1 MSESSSASVISA
13 PITSARIASASI
25 TYSRAHGRPAAM
37 SLARDS
43 GAPRPAKRRAT
54 FAGLREAR
62 ADMPRERLASLGAE
76 GLTDSQLLAIFLG
89 TGVAGKSATAL
100 GQTLLERFGSLRGV
114 LTAAPAA
121 LRQVRGIGP
130 AKMSL
135 LRAIG
140 AASQRAL
147 AEEMSVSPILT
158 PASVADYLRL
168 WIGGRPHEVFVC
180 LYLDVQNRLLHREEC
195 SRGTLTHT
203 MVYPRELARNALDW
217 NAAGMIVGHNHPSGN
232 PEPSRADRDL
242 TAELAK
248 TLQTIEVRLLD
259 HIVVGQS
266 SVVSFAERGYL

>member
-1 MSESSSASVISA
+1 VAW
-13 PITSARIASASI
+13 
-25 TYSRAHGRPAAM
+25 
-37 SLARDS
+37 
-43 GAPRPAKRRAT
+43 
-54 FAGLREAR
+54 

-114 LTAAPAA
+114 LTAPPAA

-135 LRAIG
+135 LQAIG

-147 AEEMSVSPILT
+147 AEEMRSSPILT
-158 PASVADYLRL
+158 PASVANYLRL
-168 WIGGRPHEVFVC
+168 WIGGRTHEVFVC

-195 SRGTLTHT
+195 SRGTLTRT
-203 MVYPRELARNALDW
+203 AVYPRELARNALDW
-217 NAAGMIVGHNHPSGN
+217 NAAAVIVGHNHPSGN
-232 PEPSRADRDL
+232 PEPSRADREL
-242 TAELAK
+242 TVELAK
-248 TLQTIEVRLLD
+248 TLLTIEGRLLD

>member
-1 MSESSSASVISA
+1 MNELSSAQVTR
-13 PITSARIASASI
+13 PHRYPTARA
-25 TYSRAHGRPAAM
+25 RMPGWPAGMAF
-37 SLARDS
+37 AQA
-43 GAPRPAKRRAT
+43 GEAARPAKRQAT
-54 FAGLREAR
+54 FAGLRAAR

-114 LTAAPAA
+114 LTAPPAA

-135 LRAIG
+135 LQAIG

-147 AEEMSVSPILT
+147 AEEMRSSPILT
-158 PASVADYLRL
+158 PASVANYLRL
-168 WIGGRPHEVFVC
+168 WIGGRTHEVFVC

-195 SRGTLTHT
+195 SRGTLTRT
-203 MVYPRELARNALDW
+203 AVYPRELARNALDW
-217 NAAGMIVGHNHPSGN
+217 NAAAVIVGHNHPSGN

-242 TAELAK
+242 TVELTK
-248 TLQTIEVRLLD
+248 TLLTIKVRLLD